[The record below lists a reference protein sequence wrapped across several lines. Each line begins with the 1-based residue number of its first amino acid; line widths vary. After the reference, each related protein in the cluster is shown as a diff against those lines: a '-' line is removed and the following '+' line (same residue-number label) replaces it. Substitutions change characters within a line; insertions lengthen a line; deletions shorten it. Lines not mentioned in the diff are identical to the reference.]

1 MPYYIGD
8 VIKEE
13 KRLIAR
19 TPEKFRETGIDVK
32 LNTFAEG
39 IEADKGIVRLSDGTA
54 IPYDTLILGTG
65 SSAFIPKIPGVEL
78 EGVFSLK
85 KLDDAI
91 HIKTFIKNGNCRK
104 AIIVGAGFIGMEMSE
119 ALRIRGIDTAVIDL
133 LPRPAIRWDPE
144 FSKVILEEL
153 TRQNVIFSGDT
164 GMVSIEQGKDFRL
177 RLNTTKG
184 EMEADMILIAIGIRP
199 NTKIA
204 NDIGLQIGS
213 SGAIQVNFSQG
224 TSKEGV
230 YAVGDCCEV
239 YHRVSHRWVHIPLG
253 DVANKQGRVA
263 GRNIGG
269 GTMIFPGV
277 VGAQSFKLFSLE
289 VAATG
294 LDEAEAMACGY
305 FPVSAMIWGN
315 AFSRMLPGEKRL
327 GVKLV
332 ADRASGKLLG
342 AQAVGT
348 IGAVSRINTLSLA
361 LWSGMVLDE
370 IAYVDL
376 AYSPPVGASWDPI
389 HIAAQELM
397 RKL

>member
-8 VIKEE
+8 VIKDE

-19 TPEKFRETGIDVK
+19 TPEKFRETGIEVK
-32 LNTFAEG
+32 LNTSAEG
-39 IEADKGIVRLSDGTA
+39 IDADKGIVRLSDGTA
-54 IPYDTLILGTG
+54 LPYDTLVLGMG
-65 SSAFIPKIPGVEL
+65 SSALIPKIPGVEL

-85 KLDDAI
+85 KLDDAL
-91 HIKTFIKNGNCRK
+91 HIKNFITHKECRK

-119 ALRIRGIDTAVIDL
+119 ALRTRGIDTEVIDL

-153 TRQNVIFSGDT
+153 TRQNVVFSGET
-164 GMVSIEQGKDFRL
+164 GMMTIEQGKNFRL
-177 RLNTTKG
+177 RLKTTKG

-204 NDIGLQIGS
+204 GDLGLQIGKN
-213 SGAIQVNFSQG
+213 GAIQVDFSQRA
-224 TSKEGV
+224 SKEGI

-239 YHRVSHRWVHIPLG
+239 YHRVSRRWVHIPLG

-263 GRNIGG
+263 GRNVGG

-294 LDEAEAMACGY
+294 LDEAEALNCGY
-305 FPVSAMIWGN
+305 HPVSNIIWGN
-315 AFSRMLPGEKRL
+315 AIARAMPGEKRL
-327 GVKLV
+327 GIKLV

-348 IGAVSRINTLSLA
+348 IGAVSRINTLSAA
-361 LWSGMVLDE
+361 LWTGMGLDE
-370 IAYVDL
+370 IAYLDL
-376 AYSPPVGASWDPI
+376 AYSPPVGPAWDPI